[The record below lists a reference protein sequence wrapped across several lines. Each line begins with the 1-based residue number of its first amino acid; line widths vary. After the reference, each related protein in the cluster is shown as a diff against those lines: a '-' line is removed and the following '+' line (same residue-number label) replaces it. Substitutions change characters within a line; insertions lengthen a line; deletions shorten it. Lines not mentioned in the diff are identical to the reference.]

1 MKLVEMHLTLVR
13 PGHDKEWHSRAG
25 DKHTATDASKY
36 AYDPHAVGGFC
47 SLSHSKV
54 IGKVI
59 GKKVQLPNS
68 GCDSVTRYT
77 SSRRISASDRT

>member
-1 MKLVEMHLTLVR
+1 VKQVEMHLTLVR
-13 PGHDKEWHSRAG
+13 PGHDKEWYSRAG

-36 AYDPHAVGGFC
+36 AYDPHAVESFC

-54 IGKVI
+54 IGSVI
-59 GKKVQLPNS
+59 GRKVQLPKL
-68 GCDSVTRYT
+68 GCDGVTRYT